1 MSTSFCRRTTVS
13 EFYSGETYR
22 VGSDKVSEA
31 VKILSRIERV
41 RTRNFENK
49 SEGEFYS
56 AFRSVR
62 RVLYT
67 KCTQRTESELKD
79 KEHDERKGTVCLEAR
94 LSKV

>member
-1 MSTSFCRRTTVS
+1 MLASFCRRTTVS

-41 RTRNFENK
+41 RTRKFENK

-56 AFRSVR
+56 VFPGLYKKYFILDVHKEQ
-62 RVLYT
+62 RV
-67 KCTQRTESELKD
+67 S
-79 KEHDERKGTVCLEAR
+79 
-94 LSKV
+94 